1 MAKEIFMPKLSST
14 MAEGTLLQ
22 WFKEEGDSVEIGEPL
37 FEIMT
42 DKINIEVEAYDPGI
56 LLKKYFQVDDQVPV
70 NQIIG
75 YIGEAG
81 EKVPDTSPGIS
92 GSEEA
97 EQVVSVEA
105 MVSTPAETA
114 IPVGTGAAGESGQSE
129 KPRATPAARR
139 LARVNDLTLGSIK
152 GSGPNGRVQKR
163 DVVTVVESAAAQ
175 PKATPLA
182 RKIAAAEQ
190 VDLFAVTG
198 SGING
203 KIVKTDVM
211 PPASRA
217 EDALAPAASQRKKM
231 SGMRKVIAERMAQ
244 SAYTAPHVTLTTDVD
259 MTKVKE
265 LRSTLLP
272 IIEKQT
278 GLRLSYTE
286 VLIKASGAALA
297 RHPEVNVSI
306 EGDEIVQ
313 HGPVHIGLAVAVPGG
328 LMVPVVKD
336 VLFKGLAEVTQDAK
350 DIGQRARDNKLLP
363 DQMKGST
370 FTISNL
376 GMYAIDA
383 FTPIINQP
391 DSAILGVGRI
401 VDKPVAVNGALE
413 IRPMMTLSLSFDHRA
428 IDGAPAA
435 AFLTELKQILE
446 NPFELLA

>member
-22 WFKEEGDSVEIGEPL
+22 WFKEEGESVDIGEPL

-42 DKINIEVEAYDPGI
+42 DKINIEVEAYDAGI
-56 LLKKYFQVDDQVPV
+56 LLKKYFQVDEQVPV

-75 YIGEAG
+75 YIGEA
-81 EKVPDTSPGIS
+81 EETVPDTSPGIS

-97 EQVVSVEA
+97 AKEEAEVQTPAKVVSVEA
-105 MVSTPAETA
+105 APA
-114 IPVGTGAAGESGQSE
+114 GSQNGE
-129 KPRATPAARR
+129 KPRATPAARK
-139 LARVNDLTLGSIK
+139 LARVNELVLGNIQ
-152 GSGPNGRVQKR
+152 GSGPNGRVQKS
-163 DVVTVVESAAAQ
+163 DVVAVIESVSAM

-182 RKIAAAEQ
+182 RKIAVAEQ
-190 VDLFAVTG
+190 VDLSAVTG

-203 KIVKTDVM
+203 KIVKTDVI
-211 PPASRA
+211 SRA
-217 EDALAPAASQRKKM
+217 AKAEAAPAPAQSQRKKM

-265 LRSTLLP
+265 IRASLLP
-272 IIEKQT
+272 VVEKQT

-286 VLIKASGAALA
+286 VLIKASAAALS

-313 HGPVHIGLAVAVPGG
+313 HGHVHIGLAVAVPGG

-336 VLFKGLAEVTQDAK
+336 VLFKGLSELTQDAK
-350 DIGQRARDNKLLP
+350 DIGKRARENKLLP
-363 DQMKGST
+363 DQLKGST

-376 GMYAIDA
+376 GMYSVDA

-413 IRPMMTLSLSFDHRA
+413 IRPMITLSLSFDHRA

-446 NPFELLA
+446 NPFELLV

>member
-14 MAEGTLLQ
+14 MEVGTLLQ
-22 WFKEEGDSVEIGEPL
+22 WLKEEGESVEIGEPL

-42 DKINIEVEAYDPGI
+42 DKINIEVEAYDAGI
-56 LLKKYFQVDDQVPV
+56 LLKKYVEVDDQVPV

-75 YIGEAG
+75 YIGVADETI
-81 EKVPDTSPGIS
+81 PDVSPGIS
-92 GSEEA
+92 GTEEVGMKHQA
-97 EQVVSVEA
+97 VS
-105 MVSTPAETA
+105 AETSSLVEVSA
-114 IPVGTGAAGESGQSE
+114 DNNQQTE
-129 KPRATPAARR
+129 KPRATPAARK
-139 LARVNDLTLGSIK
+139 LARVNQLTLTAIK
-152 GSGPNGRVQKR
+152 GSGPNGRVHRK
-163 DVVTVVESAAAQ
+163 DVIAVLEGATTS

-182 RKIAAAEQ
+182 RKLAAGEQ
-190 VDLFAVTG
+190 IDLAAVTG

-203 KIVKTDVM
+203 KITKMDVVAST
-211 PPASRA
+211 PKKETIPVPAT
-217 EDALAPAASQRKKM
+217 RKKM
-231 SGMRKVIAERMAQ
+231 SGMRKVIAERMAH

-265 LRSTLLP
+265 LRASLLP
-272 IIEKQT
+272 IVEKQT
-278 GLRLSYTE
+278 DLRLSYTE
-286 VLIKASGAALA
+286 VLIKASAAALS

-306 EGDEIVQ
+306 EGDEILQ
-313 HGPVHIGLAVAVPGG
+313 HEHIHIGLAVAVPGG

-336 VLFKGLAEVTQDAK
+336 VLRKGLAELTQAAK
-350 DIGQRARDNKLLP
+350 EIGQRARENKLLP
-363 DQMKGST
+363 EQLKGST

-391 DSAILGVGRI
+391 ESAILGVGRI
-401 VDKPVAVNGALE
+401 LDKPVAINGALE

-446 NPFELLA
+446 NPFELLV

>member
-1 MAKEIFMPKLSST
+1 VAKEIFMPKLSST
-14 MAEGTLLQ
+14 MEVGTLLQ
-22 WFKEEGDSVEIGEPL
+22 WLKEEGDSVEIGEPI

-42 DKINIEVEAYDPGI
+42 DKINIEVEAYDAGT
-56 LLKKYFQVDDQVPV
+56 LLKKYFQEDDQVPV
-70 NQIIG
+70 NYIIG
-75 YIGEAG
+75 YIGIAG
-81 EKVPDTSPGIS
+81 ETVPDASPGLS
-92 GSEEA
+92 GSEVEVQ
-97 EQVVSVEA
+97 EQVEAPAPAATDAADLVGVGNSVSQN
-105 MVSTPAETA
+105 
-114 IPVGTGAAGESGQSE
+114 GE
-129 KPRATPAARR
+129 KPRATPAARK
-139 LARVNDLTLGSIK
+139 LARVNELEIGAIQ
-152 GSGPNGRVQKR
+152 GSGPNGRVQKK
-163 DVVTVVESAAAQ
+163 DVVAVIERVGAA

-182 RKIAAAEQ
+182 HKIAASEQ
-190 VDLFAVTG
+190 VNLSAVTG
-198 SGING
+198 TGVNG
-203 KIVKTDVM
+203 KIVKTDVI
-211 PPASRA
+211 AAGSKV
-217 EDALAPAASQRKKM
+217 EVAPVSIPSPRKKM

-265 LRSTLLP
+265 LRASLLP
-272 IIEKQT
+272 IVEKQT

-286 VLIKASGAALA
+286 VLIKAAAAALS

-313 HGPVHIGLAVAVPGG
+313 HGQVHIGLAVAVPGG

-336 VLFKGLAEVTQDAK
+336 VLIKGLSELTHDAK
-350 DIGQRARDNKLLP
+350 EIGQRARENKLLP
-363 DQMKGST
+363 DQLKGST

-391 DSAILGVGRI
+391 ESAILGVGRI

-446 NPFELLA
+446 NPFELLV